1 METEKRWNLKV
12 LLMLFFIGIAVSG
25 CATYGQGVKKSLDF
39 VKQGNYPLA
48 EEELKKALKPDGDD
62 RLLYYMELGSISRL
76 GEKYSVSNENF
87 ETAEKIAEDLYT
99 KRSKDVL
106 SAMLLNPRQSPY
118 SGNEYENVYLNY
130 FKALNYM
137 DMGLKGSLEAKTC
150 LENARVELR
159 RMDYKL
165 KSYEIEKG
173 NYKEVEDKKKKTLV
187 KLLDIFSKFQ
197 GNWLDKD
204 WLQFREDAFARYLSG
219 IIYEI
224 SGLYDDARISY
235 SNAATLYEGG
245 YVKQYDLDPQIIERA
260 WFDTARMMIKSRSY
274 RKSEWKSF
282 ASRKLSPEKVAELEK
297 YSSSNG
303 EIIVIEHLGLSPQRK
318 ELNLH
323 LNVDLNTKSL
333 YMYPVLTGQP
343 SDKNDQRAWFFL
355 LYADKGVLDIV
366 NNYSSGGLSG
376 TVKGLQRKTIGIGPI
391 WSVAENIGLIGA
403 LGNGG
408 VRVTVPYYS
417 PLKKE
422 FGLSKMVVNGE
433 LRYLA
438 KGEDIGQLALQN
450 QLLNA
455 GKDLNEALAR
465 ATMKNLIAYQAGG
478 QLGDLA
484 LLGGKLAAAMT
495 SAAETRNWLMLPSQ
509 IRVNR
514 IDVPPG
520 DHSVEITT
528 HDVSGQVI
536 STIKEN
542 VNIKPGEV
550 KVLFKRTIGNY

>member
-1 METEKRWNLKV
+1 METGKQLNFKV
-12 LLMLFFIGIAVSG
+12 LILLFFIGIAVSG
-25 CATYGQGVKKSLDF
+25 CATYGQGVKKSLDL

-48 EEELKKALKPDGDD
+48 EEELKKTLKPEGDD
-62 RLLYYMELGSISRL
+62 RLLFYMELGSITRL
-76 GEKYSVSNENF
+76 GEKYTVSNDSF
-87 ETAEKIAEDLYT
+87 ETAEKIAEELYT
-99 KRSKDVL
+99 KKSKDVL
-106 SAMLLNPRQSPY
+106 SSILLNPRQSPY
-118 SGNEYENVYLNY
+118 PGNEYENVYLNY

-137 DMGLKGSLEAKTC
+137 DMGLKGSEGMDRC
-150 LENARVELR
+150 LENARIELR

-219 IIYEI
+219 VIYEI

-235 SNAATLYEGG
+235 RNAAELYEKG
-245 YVKQYDLDPQIIERA
+245 YVKQYDLAPAITERA
-260 WFDTARMMIKSRSY
+260 WFDTVRMMIKSKSY

-282 ASRKLSPEKVAELEK
+282 ASKKLSAAKISELEK
-297 YSSSNG
+297 YSSSKG
-303 EIIVIEHLGLSPQRK
+303 EIVVIEHLGLSPQRK

-323 LNVDLNTKSL
+323 LNVNANSKSL
-333 YMYPVLTGQP
+333 YMYPILTGQP

-355 LYADKGVLDIV
+355 LYADKGVLDII

-376 TVKGLQRKTIGIGPI
+376 TVKGLQRKTIGIGPL
-391 WSVAENIGLIGA
+391 WSVAENIGLVGA

-417 PLKKE
+417 PLEKK
-422 FGLSKMVVNGE
+422 FGMSRMVINGE
-433 LRYLA
+433 SKYLL

-465 ATMKNLIAYQAGG
+465 ATMKNLIAYQAGE
-478 QLGDLA
+478 QLGGLA
-484 LLGGKLAAAMT
+484 VLGGKLAAAMT
-495 SAAETRNWLMLPSQ
+495 SAAETRNWLMLPAE

-514 IDVPPG
+514 IDVDPG
-520 DHSVEITT
+520 DYTVEITT
-528 HDVSGQVI
+528 HDLSGQVI
-536 STIKEN
+536 SSKKEN

-550 KVLFKRTIGNY
+550 KVLFKRTFGNY

>member
-433 LRYLA
+433 LRYLV
-438 KGEDIGQLALQN
+438 KGEDIGQLGLQN

>member
-1 METEKRWNLKV
+1 METEKHWNLKV

-39 VKQGNYPLA
+39 VEQGSFTLA
-48 EEELKKALKPDGDD
+48 EEELKKVLKPDGND
-62 RLLYYMELGSISRL
+62 RLLYYMELGSITRL

-99 KRSKDVL
+99 KRTKDVL
-106 SAMLLNPRQSPY
+106 SSMLLNPRQSPY
-118 SGNEYENVYLNY
+118 PGNEYENVYLNY

-137 DMGLKGSLEAKTC
+137 DMGLRGSLEAKTC
-150 LENARVELR
+150 LENARIELR
-159 RMDYKL
+159 RLDYKL
-165 KSYEIEKG
+165 KSYEVEKG

-187 KLLDIFSKFQ
+187 KLLDIFSRFQ

-204 WLQFREDAFARYLSG
+204 WLQFREDAFARYVSG

-224 SGLYDDARISY
+224 SGMYDDARISY
-235 SNAATLYEGG
+235 NNAATLYKQG
-245 YVKQYDLDPQIIERA
+245 YVKQYDLDPKIIERA
-260 WFDTARMMIKSRSY
+260 WFDTVRMMIKSKSY

-282 ASRKLSPEKVAELEK
+282 AARELSPEKIAELEK

-323 LNVDLNTKSL
+323 LNVDVNSKSL
-333 YMYPVLTGQP
+333 YMYPILTGQP

-417 PLKKE
+417 PLKKK
-422 FGLSKMVVNGE
+422 FGMSRMVVNGKSG
-433 LRYLA
+433 YLV

-465 ATMKNLIAYQAGG
+465 ATMKNLVAYQAGG

-495 SAAETRNWLMLPSQ
+495 SAAETRNWLMLPSE

-514 IDVPPG
+514 IDVLPG

-528 HDVSGQVI
+528 HDISGQVI
-536 STIKEN
+536 STITEN
-542 VNIKPGEV
+542 VSIKPGEV
-550 KVLFKRTIGNY
+550 KVLFKRTFGKY

>member
-12 LLMLFFIGIAVSG
+12 LLMLFFIGIAASG

-219 IIYEI
+219 VIYEI

-235 SNAATLYEGG
+235 SNAATLYEEG